1 MEHRDPEATKISL
14 QGSTDLFRYN
24 HVETWL
30 KSIVD
35 IQFWEEALSFPWAE
49 EKAKKMETSV
59 RGEGDEKSIHERRSI
74 GPERKIRS
82 NEFRDITLTKALFL
96 GSSFFSLRE
105 EKVERTATT
114 RLAEL

>member
-14 QGSTDLFRYN
+14 QGSIDLLRYN

-59 RGEGDEKSIHERRSI
+59 RGEKSIHERRSI